1 METVRVDYFTRS
13 IKAWSLCLIE
23 CVFFMPLF
31 LLTYSFLVPEQLSLL
46 ALCSLSLMSLAGVTV
61 RSALPVFWK
70 RAGASVLLGTLF
82 AVAIGGLG
90 NGTILGVMV
99 CLFAGTVLAY
109 QGVTSA
115 GRTNQNKLYKIGI
128 GLYLLAGIL
137 FPRFTELE
145 GFMPFIT
152 WVGVLCL
159 AWTLFAVNRSYLRY
173 NTFSEE
179 EAGNRLPRGLR
190 GHNMTWIGAIVLAAL
205 LLATGAGRW
214 AGGVLLGMLRQ
225 IVGWLTRSSGE
236 PVTIPEEDTGGPA
249 AFPMETGKSHEPGW
263 LSQFLNIL
271 FYLFATAVILALVAV
286 VLYWLYKNAGGI
298 WRRWMDRLLAML
310 GRAGKAE
317 RNEAFVDEE
326 IRLKMGKS
334 MSPKWQNWRGIF
346 GSRSGKKVT
355 LEDLPDNRERIR
367 YLYRHLLH
375 AEQAQGYQLKPYF
388 TPQETE
394 TELRQQPVPK
404 SREGKSAWGK
414 RRSAAKEL
422 LGLYYK
428 ARYKEQ
434 EPTDDEIARI
444 KRELDL

>member
-1 METVRVDYFTRS
+1 METVRADYFTRS
-13 IKAWSLCLIE
+13 IKAWGLCLVE
-23 CVFFMPLF
+23 CVFFMPVF
-31 LLTYSFLVPEQLSLL
+31 LLAYSYLVPGQLSLL
-46 ALCSLSLMSLAGVTV
+46 ALYSLPLASVAGVAV
-61 RSALPVFWK
+61 RSVLPVFWK
-70 RAGASVLLGTLF
+70 RAGASVVLGSLY
-82 AVAIGGLG
+82 AAAIGGTGTVTALG
-90 NGTILGVMV
+90 FMV
-99 CLFAGTVLAY
+99 CLLAGTLLAY

-115 GRTNQNKLYKIGI
+115 GRTNRNKLYKIGI
-128 GLYLLAGIL
+128 GIYLLAGML
-137 FPRFTELE
+137 FPRFQGLAE
-145 GFMPFIT
+145 FIPFIT

-190 GHNMTWIGAIVLAAL
+190 GHNMSWIVAIVAAAL
-205 LLATGAGRW
+205 LLATGAGSW

-271 FYLFATAVILALVAV
+271 FYVFATAVILALVAV
-286 VLYWLYKNAGGI
+286 VIYWLYKNAGGI

-310 GRAGKAE
+310 GRAGKDE

-326 IRLKMGKS
+326 IKLKMGKS
-334 MSPKWQNWRGIF
+334 ADAKRRNWRGIF
-346 GSRSGKKVT
+346 GSRSVKRVR
-355 LEDLPDNRERIR
+355 LEDLPDNRERVR
-367 YLYRHLLH
+367 YLYRQLLH
-375 AEQAQGYQLKPYF
+375 AEQAQGYAPKPYF

-394 TELRQQPVPK
+394 ADLRRQPVPK
-404 SREGKSAWGK
+404 SKDGKSAWEK

-434 EPTDDEIARI
+434 EPSDDEISRI
-444 KRELDL
+444 KREMNL